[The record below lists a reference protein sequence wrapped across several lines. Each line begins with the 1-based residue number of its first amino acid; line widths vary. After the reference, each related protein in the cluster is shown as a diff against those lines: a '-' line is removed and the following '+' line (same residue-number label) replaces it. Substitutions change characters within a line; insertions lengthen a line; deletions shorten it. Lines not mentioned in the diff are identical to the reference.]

1 MMKTV
6 IFKKGQKLGD
16 LDEND
21 KARLFQTTVKG
32 MNRQSFLVERKWIK
46 QKRKRKFCY
55 NFSFFEKCLP
65 PEVVVL
71 QKQMPSI

>member
-1 MMKTV
+1 MCRYAKRQRMMKTV

-32 MNRQSFLVERKWIK
+32 MNRQPFLVERKWIK
-46 QKRKRKFCY
+46 QKKKGKFATT
-55 NFSFFEKCLP
+55 FLF
-65 PEVVVL
+65 
-71 QKQMPSI
+71 